1 MRHASR
7 PAKVFKFKA
16 SFQKTASPDCL
27 VHGLVHGQAHG
38 QKYGQTHWSKYE
50 NARPKNLHRRADSDL
65 IFACVSL
72 MVLLLFAAADTAFRF

>member
-7 PAKVFKFKA
+7 STEAFKFKA
-16 SFQKTASPDCL
+16 SFQKTASPDYL
-27 VHGLVHGQAHG
+27 ARGQVHGQIH
-38 QKYGQTHWSKYE
+38 GQTHWSKHE